1 MYTVVNADVV
11 AWAEAYQGPKF
22 HAMLT
27 DTPYHLTSITE
38 RFGKNGSAPARYG
51 KDGAFQRASKG
62 FMGQDWDGG
71 DVAFQVRTWRAFYNI
86 MHSGAFNFA
95 FAGSR
100 GWHRMA
106 VAIED
111 AGFLIHPTIF
121 RVTTISGET
130 LMCYAE
136 DVAALVAAGE
146 IADDAALRAYDVPAM
161 LGWAYGSG
169 FPKATRPDTTI
180 DKRAGAERKVA
191 GTRKQKGAKFKQT
204 QAMIDNGGFNDPA
217 RTEYTVFEPSS
228 EAAKAFS
235 GYRYGGQA
243 LKPAIEPIICFQK
256 PYDGDAVSSILA
268 TGAGALNIDGARVG
282 VSDNDKQAIQGS
294 TRGPIAGKG
303 YVGNFGLRA
312 NYEPVQYNA
321 NGRWPANLILEHAPE
336 CTPVGA
342 KRVKSANGKA
352 DSSAGVQGVVVAGHA
367 GGAHKSGAHYGD
379 ATGHE
384 TVTQWQC
391 VEGCPVRM
399 LDEQSGQTV
408 NGGRSNVKHSKSKN
422 GYDGGWGDFT
432 DSYIDDTGTASRFFF
447 NADWQLNAI
456 EQIEQADPIAYIPK
470 ASTTERDAGLHQFPP
485 LTVND
490 GRETPIDNAYQRG
503 ETVRFNP
510 HATVKPLSLTKYLAT
525 LLLPPEMYGD
535 ERRLFVPFS
544 GVNSEVIGGLLAGWP
559 NVVGVELVEKHVE
572 YAIARTNWWL
582 QASRVAM
589 STEPKEIL
597 EAVDDSASIE
607 ELAGVITLFDMM
619 V

>member
-1 MYTVVNADVV
+1 MYTVINADVV

-38 RFGKNGSAPARYG
+38 RFGKNGSAPAQYG
-51 KDGAFQRASKG
+51 KDGAFQRVSKG
-62 FMGQDWDGG
+62 FMQNDWDGG

-146 IADDAALRAYDVPAM
+146 IADDAALRAYDIPAM
-161 LGWAYGSG
+161 LGWTYASG

-268 TGAGALNIDGARVG
+268 TGAGALNIEGARIGNEG
-282 VSDNDKQAIQGS
+282 VKTNAKDHRSSPQS
-294 TRGPIAGKG
+294 LLGKTG
-303 YVGNFGLRA
+303 YSGVEESEIR
-312 NYEPVQYNA
+312 

-352 DSSAGVQGVVVAGHA
+352 DYTKTSNPGVVSIGPK
-367 GGAHKSGAHYGD
+367 GKTGAHYGD

-384 TVTQWQC
+384 TVTEWQC

-408 NGGRSNVKHSKSKN
+408 NGGRSNVKRSKSKN

-447 NADWQLNAI
+447 NADWQLNA
-456 EQIEQADPIAYIPK
+456 IEQADPIAYIPK